1 MIRVLIVDDHPVVR
15 SGLVA
20 VLGGEP
26 GLELVGAAASGEEAL
41 DLAAALQPDVVLC
54 DLRLGEG
61 LDGVGVTRA
70 LRSLTPAAD
79 PRDAPAVLIL
89 TTYDNDSDI
98 ARAVLAGAAGYLL
111 KDADTA
117 HIVAGIADAAAGRL
131 VLSAELEGRVVER
144 MARGVPTLSEREL
157 DVLRLVADGLANK
170 EIARALFISEGT
182 VKTHLVHAF
191 AKLDADSR
199 TAAVAAARRHGLL
212 G

>member
-70 LRSLTPAAD
+70 LRSLTQ
-79 PRDAPAVLIL
+79 PRI
-89 TTYDNDSDI
+89 
-98 ARAVLAGAAGYLL
+98 
-111 KDADTA
+111 
-117 HIVAGIADAAAGRL
+117 
-131 VLSAELEGRVVER
+131 
-144 MARGVPTLSEREL
+144 RGTPLPS
-157 DVLRLVADGLANK
+157 
-170 EIARALFISEGT
+170 
-182 VKTHLVHAF
+182 
-191 AKLDADSR
+191 
-199 TAAVAAARRHGLL
+199 
-212 G
+212 